1 MEKWCKVSGQIFA
14 ISKGVRG
21 LRRVNKKR
29 LYWKEKRRWMTE
41 REKEKGEYRG
51 EARRERIVKKNYKN
65 WIEKEKRRERFK
77 EKQNKELK
85 EWNFH

>member
-14 ISKGVRG
+14 ISKGVRD
-21 LRRVNKKR
+21 LRRVNKK
-29 LYWKEKRRWMTE
+29 LE
-41 REKEKGEYRG
+41 RETKITEMEEEKEEYRG